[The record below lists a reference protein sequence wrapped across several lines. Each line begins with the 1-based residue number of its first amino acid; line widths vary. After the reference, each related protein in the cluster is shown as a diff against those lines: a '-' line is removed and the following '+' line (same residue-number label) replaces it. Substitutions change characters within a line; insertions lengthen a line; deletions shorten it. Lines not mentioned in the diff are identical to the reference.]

1 MSGQN
6 QADHLV
12 TVFGGSGFVGRY
24 IVRGLAQ
31 RGYRIRVAVRRPA
44 DAYFLQPFGDVGQIQ
59 VVQANLRDAESVA
72 EALKG
77 SYAAVNAVGI
87 LYETRKQT
95 FDSIHGRG
103 AAIVAEQA
111 AKAGVKRLVHISA
124 LGADSMSPSD
134 YAESKAAGERGVR
147 LEFPGAAILQPS
159 VIFGPEDGFFNMF
172 AAMARI
178 SPVLPLIGG
187 GDTKF
192 QPVFVGDVAEAALA
206 VIDGDA
212 AGGQIYELGG
222 PEQLSFREILEFILK
237 TTGRKRLLVP
247 VPFFIAKIQAWF
259 LQMWPWPLLTVDQVL
274 LLQRDNV
281 VGEAASRE
289 GRDFSAFG
297 ITPRSIEVI
306 VPSYLSRFRAAGQF
320 DQVSA

>member
-6 QADHLV
+6 QADNLV
-12 TVFGGSGFVGRY
+12 TIFGGSGFAGRY
-24 IVRGLAQ
+24 MVHGLAQ
-31 RGYRIRVAVRRPA
+31 RGYRVRVAVRRPA
-44 DAYFLQPFGDVGQIQ
+44 DAHFLQPFGTVGQIQ

-72 EALKG
+72 AALEG
-77 SYAAVNAVGI
+77 ATAAVNAVGI
-87 LYETRKQT
+87 LYQTGKQT
-95 FDSIHGRG
+95 FDSVHARG
-103 AAIVAEQA
+103 AAIIAEQA

-124 LGADSMSPSD
+124 LGADSMSPSE
-134 YAESKAAGERGVR
+134 YAETKAAGERAMR
-147 LEFPGAAILQPS
+147 LEFPNAVILRPS
-159 VIFGPEDGFFNMF
+159 VIFGPEDNFFNMF
-172 AAMARI
+172 AAMARL

-192 QPVFVGDVAEAALA
+192 QPVFAGDVAEAALKA
-206 VIDGDA
+206 IEGEVQPGRV
-212 AGGQIYELGG
+212 YELGG

-237 TTGRKRLLVP
+237 TTGRQRLLVP

-281 VGEAASRE
+281 VSENAIQE
-289 GRDFSAFG
+289 KRDFSTFG

-306 VPSYLSRFRAAGQF
+306 VPAYLSRFRASGQF
-320 DQVSA
+320 DSVSA